1 MSIIFALVL
10 ICLTCFL
17 FTLVHMHS
25 IKPKPEHWTSRC
37 LALVEQP
44 CVSQL
49 RMGLMDE
56 VASGNGYIGA
66 LLPVP
71 QSSSSDNSD
80 SFTTFA
86 VFFCP
91 NCGLVV
97 DVRHRICHSCY
108 RELDFC
114 GLEDA
119 CEQEL
124 GASSGSSDGTVIDS
138 SHSGSS
144 SPAVEEAEAVQF
156 ELSNDSAGF

>member
-1 MSIIFALVL
+1 
-10 ICLTCFL
+10 
-17 FTLVHMHS
+17 MHS
-25 IKPKPEHWTSRC
+25 ISLKPEHWTSRC

-56 VASGNGYIGA
+56 VAS
-66 LLPVP
+66 
-71 QSSSSDNSD
+71 SSSSDNSD
-80 SFTTFA
+80 SFTTSA

-91 NCGLVV
+91 HCGLHV
-97 DVRHRICHSCY
+97 DVRHCICHSCH

-119 CEQEL
+119 CGQEL

-144 SPAVEEAEAVQF
+144 SPAVDADQVVQS
-156 ELSNDSAGF
+156 ELSNDSSGF

>member
-1 MSIIFALVL
+1 MYVDYVCPSFHLRDLFLV
-10 ICLTCFL
+10 TV
-17 FTLVHMHS
+17 VHRHS
-25 IKPKPEHWTSRC
+25 MKPKPEQWTSWC

-49 RMGLMDE
+49 RMGLMDQ
-56 VASGNGYIGA
+56 VASGNGHIGA
-66 LLPVP
+66 LLPAP
-71 QSSSSDNSD
+71 QCSSSDNSD
-80 SFTTFA
+80 SFTTSA

-91 NCGLVV
+91 NCGLHVY
-97 DVRHRICHSCY
+97 VRHRICHSCH

-138 SHSGSS
+138 SLSGSS
-144 SPAVEEAEAVQF
+144 SPAVDADDVVQF
-156 ELSNDSAGF
+156 E